1 MKILYDEHFH
11 IVPQAQER
19 ARVRV
24 IQKKDGSKP
33 FAIVYDPERSKK
45 FKKDL
50 QELMKNTAIY
60 RSAPPIDEPMIL
72 SCKIFIK
79 RPKSV
84 KREHPEVKPDLSN
97 YIKGVEDAMNKI
109 VYTDDSKII
118 GYTECR
124 KSYSENPGISV
135 VLYSV

>member
-1 MKILYDEHFH
+1 MRILYEEHFD
-11 IVPQAQER
+11 IVPMAQER

-24 IQKKDGSKP
+24 IQKKEEGSKP

-50 QELMKNTAIY
+50 VQLISLRLPKEILE
-60 RSAPPIDEPMIL
+60 EPMIL
-72 SCKIFIK
+72 SCKVFIT

-84 KREHPEVKPDLSN
+84 KREYPEVKPDLSN
-97 YIKGVEDAMNKI
+97 YIKGVEDAMNKL
-109 VYTDDSKII
+109 VYTDDSKIV
-118 GYTECR
+118 GYTECWKLYR
-124 KSYSENPGISV
+124 EKPGISV

>member
-1 MKILYDEHFH
+1 MKLLYEQDFD

-24 IQKKDGSKP
+24 VQKKGSKP

-50 QELMKNTAIY
+50 IALILTRLPKEILCQPL
-60 RSAPPIDEPMIL
+60 IL
-72 SCKIFIK
+72 SCKIFIT

-84 KREHPEVKPDLSN
+84 TREYPEVKPGLSN
-97 YIKGVEDAMNKI
+97 YVKGVEDAMNKL

-118 GYTECR
+118 GYTECWKFYR
-124 KSYSENPGISV
+124 EHPGISV
-135 VLYSV
+135 KLYSL